1 MFILIN
7 TSSVVPGQ
15 LVISKAG
22 RDHNR
27 HFIVLQIVDEQ
38 FVLLVDGDLR
48 KIENP
53 KLKKTKHLQ
62 KTNRISQYIVDRLAK
77 SEKITNAMV
86 RREIENLDL
95 EDNLS

>member
-1 MFILIN
+1 MIN
-7 TSSVVPGQ
+7 TSLVVPGQ
-15 LVISKAG
+15 LVISKAC
-22 RDHNR
+22 RDHSR
-27 HFIVLQIVDEQ
+27 LFIVLQIVDEQ

-62 KTNRISQYIVDRLAK
+62 KTNRKSQLIVDCLAR

-95 EDNLS
+95 EDNLG